1 MTDDEKPMTDGGEE
15 DAVGEMSD
23 GLQVELFH
31 PDSDREPGD
40 TNIEAYGFDIH
51 PVVFPV
57 ALVVVALFILLT
69 IFYRSIAEILGW
81 TMVTD
86 SQTVSDEGWEVLRTT
101 SDGAPVVYQTASD
114 AYGVIFDFIGTNF
127 GWFYL
132 LAVNI
137 FIVVLLYFAFS
148 KFGNI
153 KIGGVEAEKEFSDF
167 SWMAMLFSAGMG
179 IGLMFFSVLEPVFYF
194 QGPPGFWGAQAG
206 TGAAAS
212 AAMAQTFF
220 HWGFHPW
227 AVYGL
232 VGLGLAFFSFN
243 RGLPLTFRS
252 IFWPLLGERI
262 YGWAGHIID
271 LVTVFATLFGLAT
284 SLGLGVAQV
293 NSGLQYVSV
302 DILGALGSFP
312 VGTGPQIALI
322 AGITAIATLSV
333 AAGLDGGVKR
343 LSTLNLYLMFA
354 LLGFLLLV
362 GPTVFILGTWVQGLG
377 VYFGNVLELGFYR
390 GAMGA
395 GGGTVTAWTVFY
407 WGWWIAWS
415 PFVGMFIARISKG
428 RTVRE
433 FVLGVLFLPS
443 LFSTL
448 WLSTFGGSALASSIS
463 GSGVS
468 GQEVAGVTTEA
479 GNQAVGVVGA
489 YQALPYSDFETLGMF
504 VMLDQYPL
512 GAITASLATLLVIT
526 FFVTSSDSGSLVID
540 HLTSGGKHD
549 VPKTQRV
556 FWAVTEGGVAAVLL
570 WGGGLNALQT
580 AAITTGLPFAAILCL
595 MCYTVYLGLSNEYEI
610 LESQEFAETISD
622 LREQEDVDVV
632 TTGRE
637 TVTDIQ
643 EGDETPSSD

>member
-1 MTDDEKPMTDGGEE
+1 MAESDETTGK
-15 DAVGEMSD
+15 MSD

-40 TNIEAYGFDIH
+40 TNIQRFGFDIH

-57 ALVVVALFILLT
+57 ALVIVALFIAIT
-69 IFYRSIAEILGW
+69 ILFRTLAEAFGW
-81 TMVTD
+81 TMVVAQ
-86 SQTVSDEGWEVLRTT
+86 QTAQENGWEVLGQAQ
-101 SDGAPVVYQTASD
+101 DGVVVYQTASD
-114 AYGVIFDFIGTNF
+114 AYNVIFTFIGTNF

-137 FIVVLLYFAFS
+137 FIVVLLFFAFS
-148 KFGNI
+148 KYGKI

-179 IGLMFFSVLEPVFYF
+179 IGLMFFSVTEPMFYLNT
-194 QGPPGFWGAQAG
+194 PPSFFGAEAG
-206 TGAAAS
+206 TGAAAT

-252 IFWPLLGERI
+252 IFWPLLGDRI
-262 YGWAGHIID
+262 YGWPGHVID
-271 LVTVFATLFGLAT
+271 LVTVFATLFGLST

-293 NSGLQYVSV
+293 NSGLSYVFGSEM
-302 DILGALGSFP
+302 LGVANVP
-312 VGTGPQIALI
+312 TGTTVQVLLI

-362 GPTVFILGTWVQGLG
+362 GPTVFVLGTWVEGLG
-377 VYFGNVLELGFYR
+377 AYFQNLLGLGFYT
-390 GAMGA
+390 
-395 GGGTVTAWTVFY
+395 GTLSPAANGTPTGWTVFY

-428 RTVRE
+428 RSIRQ

-443 LFSTL
+443 MFSTI
-448 WLSTFGGSALASSIS
+448 WLSTFGGSALSSALGGGAVQTQYTELGY
-463 GSGVS
+463 GS
-468 GQEVAGVTTEA
+468 
-479 GNQAVGVVGA
+479 
-489 YQALPYSDFETLGMF
+489 FETLGMF
-504 VMLDQYPL
+504 VMLNQYPL
-512 GAITASLATLLVIT
+512 GIISGLLATLLVVT

-549 VPKTQRV
+549 VPKTQRI
-556 FWAVTEGGVAAVLL
+556 FWAVTEGAVASVLL
-570 WGGGLNALQT
+570 IGGGLTALQT
-580 AAITTGLPFAAILCL
+580 AAITTGLPFAFILCL
-595 MCYTVYLGLSNEYEI
+595 MCYTVYLGLKNEYDI
-610 LESQEFAETISD
+610 LESEEFAETIEELTD
-622 LREQEDVDVV
+622 RENVDVV
-632 TTGRE
+632 TAGDE
-637 TVTDIQ
+637 MVTDVR
-643 EGDETPSSD
+643 EGDDAASGD

>member
-1 MTDDEKPMTDGGEE
+1 
-15 DAVGEMSD
+15 MSE

-31 PDSDREPGD
+31 PESDREPGD
-40 TNIEAYGFDIH
+40 TNIQRFGFDIH
-51 PVVFPV
+51 PVVFPI
-57 ALVVVALFILLT
+57 ALVIIALFIAVTVLLGDQAA
-69 IFYRSIAEILGW
+69 S
-81 TMVTD
+81 
-86 SQTVSDEGWEVLRTT
+86 
-101 SDGAPVVYQTASD
+101 VYTAL
-114 AYGVIFDFIGTNF
+114 FNFIGENF

-132 LAVNI
+132 LAVNL

-148 KFGNI
+148 RYGKI

-179 IGLMFFSVLEPVFYF
+179 IGLMFFSVSEPLYYF
-194 QGPPGFWGAQAG
+194 QNVPGFFGAEAG

-252 IFWPLLGERI
+252 IFWPLLGDRI
-262 YGWAGHIID
+262 YGWPGHVID

-293 NSGLQYVSV
+293 NQGLSYVGGDLLGLFSV
-302 DILGALGSFP
+302 PTTPLVQVL
-312 VGTGPQIALI
+312 LI
-322 AGITAIATLSV
+322 AGITGIATLSV

-343 LSTLNLYLMFA
+343 LSTLNLYLMLA
-354 LLGFLLLV
+354 LLSFLLIV
-362 GPTVFILGTWVQGLG
+362 GPTVYILGSWVEGLG
-377 VYFGNVLELGFYR
+377 VYFNNILALGFFR
-390 GAMGA
+390 GTLAP

-428 RTVRE
+428 RTVRQ
-433 FVLGVLFLPS
+433 FVMGVLVLPAM
-443 LFSTL
+443 FSTI
-448 WLSTFGGSALASSIS
+448 WLSTFGGAALFNSLQGNGAALATYNEL
-463 GSGVS
+463 
-468 GQEVAGVTTEA
+468 GQTVA
-479 GNQAVGVVGA
+479 
-489 YQALPYSDFETLGMF
+489 MF
-504 VMLDQYPL
+504 AMLEQFPL
-512 GAITASLATLLVIT
+512 GAISGILATLLVIT

-549 VPKTQRV
+549 VPRAQRI
-556 FWAVTEGGVAAVLL
+556 FWAVTEGAVAAILL
-570 WGGGLNALQT
+570 YGGGLTALQT
-580 AAITTGLPFAAILCL
+580 AAITTGLPFAVILCL

-610 LESQEFAETISD
+610 LESEEFAETIEELTD
-622 LREQEDVDVV
+622 RENVDVV
-632 TTGRE
+632 TAGNE
-637 TVTDIQ
+637 MVTDVRD
-643 EGDETPSSD
+643 GDDAASGD

>member
-1 MTDDEKPMTDGGEE
+1 MADGEE
-15 DAVGEMSD
+15 TTGEMSE

-31 PDSDREPGD
+31 PESDREPGD
-40 TNIEAYGFDIH
+40 TNIEKWGFDVH
-51 PVVFPV
+51 PIVFPV
-57 ALVVVALFILLT
+57 ALAIIALFIAVT
-69 IFYRSIAEILGW
+69 IVLGEQA
-81 TMVTD
+81 
-86 SQTVSDEGWEVLRTT
+86 S
-101 SDGAPVVYQTASD
+101 GAYS
-114 AYGVIFDFIGTNF
+114 FLFNFIGENF

-137 FIVVLLYFAFS
+137 FIITLLYFAFG
-148 KFGNI
+148 KYGNI
-153 KIGGVEAEKEFSDF
+153 RIGGVQAEKEFSDF

-179 IGLMFFSVLEPVFYF
+179 IGLMFFSVSEPLYYF
-194 QGPPGFWGAQAG
+194 QNVPAFWGAEAE

-227 AVYGL
+227 AIYGL

-262 YGWAGHIID
+262 YGWPGHVID

-293 NSGLQYVSV
+293 NTGISYVGGDMLGLVSV
-302 DILGALGSFP
+302 PDTTLVQVL
-312 VGTGPQIALI
+312 LI

-333 AAGLDGGVKR
+333 AAGLDSGVKR
-343 LSTLNLYLMFA
+343 LSTVNLYLMLL
-354 LLGFLLLV
+354 LLGFLLIV
-362 GPTVFILGTWVQGLG
+362 GPTVYVLGTWVEGLG
-377 VYFGNVLELGFYR
+377 AYFGNILQLGFFR
-390 GAMGA
+390 GTLAP

-448 WLSTFGGSALASSIS
+448 WLSVFGGSAMFNSIVGNGEALATYNE
-463 GSGVS
+463 V
-468 GQEVAGVTTEA
+468 GQTVA
-479 GNQAVGVVGA
+479 
-489 YQALPYSDFETLGMF
+489 MF
-504 VMLDQYPL
+504 AMLEQFPL
-512 GAITASLATLLVIT
+512 GAITGIIATVLVVT

-549 VPKTQRV
+549 VPKVQRV
-556 FWAVTEGGVAAVLL
+556 FWAVTEGAVAALL
-570 WGGGLNALQT
+570 LIGGGLGALQT

-595 MCYTVYLGLSNEYEI
+595 MCYTVYLGLDNEYEI
-610 LESQEFAETISD
+610 LESEAFAERIED
-622 LREQEDVDVV
+622 LTAEGDVDVV
-632 TTGRE
+632 TTGDA
-637 TVTDIQ
+637 TVTDIR
-643 EGDETPSSD
+643 EGDDAASGD

>member
-1 MTDDEKPMTDGGEE
+1 
-15 DAVGEMSD
+15 MSD

-40 TNIEAYGFDIH
+40 TNIQKFGFDIH

-57 ALVVVALFILLT
+57 ALVLIALFIAVTILL
-69 IFYRSIAEILGW
+69 G
-81 TMVTD
+81 D
-86 SQTVSDEGWEVLRTT
+86 S
-101 SDGAPVVYQTASD
+101 AAA
-114 AYGVIFDFIGTNF
+114 AYNWLFTFIGETF

-137 FIVVLLYFAFS
+137 FIVVLLYFAFG

-153 KIGGVEAEKEFSDF
+153 RIGGVEAEKEFSDF

-194 QGPPGFWGAQAG
+194 SSPPAFWGAEAG

-227 AVYGL
+227 AIYGL

-252 IFWPLLGERI
+252 IFWPLLGDRI
-262 YGWAGHIID
+262 YGWPGHVID

-293 NSGLQYVSV
+293 NTGLQYVSTE
-302 DILGALGSFP
+302 ILGVLGSFP
-312 VGTGPQIALI
+312 NNTLSQIALI
-322 AGITAIATLSV
+322 GLITGIATLSV

-343 LSTLNLYLMFA
+343 LSTVNLYLMFA
-354 LLGFLLLV
+354 LLGFLLIV
-362 GPTVFILGTWVQGLG
+362 GPTIFVLGTWVEGLG
-377 VYFGNVLELGFYR
+377 AYFGSILSLSFYR
-390 GAMGA
+390 GTLGGGA
-395 GGGTVTAWTVFY
+395 GTVSAWTVFY

-443 LFSTL
+443 MFSTI
-448 WLSTFGGSALASSIS
+448 WLATFGGAALNGAIGE
-463 GSGVS
+463 GS
-468 GQEVAGVTTEA
+468 
-479 GNQAVGVVGA
+479 NGVVGA
-489 YQALPYSDFETLGMF
+489 YNELGYGAFETLGMF
-504 VMLDQYPL
+504 VMLEQYPL

-549 VPKTQRV
+549 VPKTQRI
-556 FWAVTEGGVAAVLL
+556 FWAITEGGVAAILL
-570 WGGGLNALQT
+570 WGGGLSALQT
-580 AAITTGLPFAAILCL
+580 AAITTGLPFAVILCL
-595 MCYTVYLGLSNEYEI
+595 MCYTVYLGLNNEYQI
-610 LESQEFAETISD
+610 LESEEFAERIQNMT
-622 LREQEDVDVV
+622 EEGDVDIATTGDEVV
-632 TTGRE
+632 TDVQGGDD
-637 TVTDIQ
+637 TVS
-643 EGDETPSSD
+643 GD

>member
-1 MTDDEKPMTDGGEE
+1 MAESDDTT
-15 DAVGEMSD
+15 GEMSE

-31 PDSDREPGD
+31 PESDREPGD
-40 TNIEAYGFDIH
+40 TNIQRFGFDIH

-57 ALVVVALFILLT
+57 ALVLIALFIAVT
-69 IFYRSIAEILGW
+69 VILGDQAAQAY
-81 TMVTD
+81 TD
-86 SQTVSDEGWEVLRTT
+86 L
-101 SDGAPVVYQTASD
+101 
-114 AYGVIFDFIGTNF
+114 FNFIGNNF

-137 FIVVLLYFAFS
+137 FIIVLLFFAFS
-148 KFGNI
+148 KYGKI

-179 IGLMFFSVLEPVFYF
+179 IGLMFFSVSEPLYYF
-194 QGPPGFWGAQAG
+194 QNVPGFFGAEAE

-252 IFWPLLGERI
+252 IFWPLLGDRI
-262 YGWAGHIID
+262 YGWPGHVID

-284 SLGLGVAQV
+284 SLGLGVSQV
-293 NSGLQYVSV
+293 NQGLSYVGGDLLGLFSLPTNPLV
-302 DILGALGSFP
+302 QIL
-312 VGTGPQIALI
+312 LI
-322 AGITAIATLSV
+322 AGITGIATLSV

-343 LSTLNLYLMFA
+343 LSTINLYLMFA

-362 GPTVFILGTWVQGLG
+362 GPTVFILGTWVEGLG
-377 VYFGNVLELGFYR
+377 VYFNNILALGFFR
-390 GAMGA
+390 GTLAE
-395 GGGTVTAWTVFY
+395 GGSTVTAWTVFY

-428 RTVRE
+428 RTIRQ
-433 FVLGVLFLPS
+433 FVMGVLVLPAM
-443 LFSTL
+443 FSTI
-448 WLSTFGGSALASSIS
+448 WLSTFGGSALFNSLQGNGAALATYNEL
-463 GSGVS
+463 
-468 GQEVAGVTTEA
+468 GQTVA
-479 GNQAVGVVGA
+479 
-489 YQALPYSDFETLGMF
+489 MF
-504 VMLDQYPL
+504 AMLEQFPL
-512 GAITASLATLLVIT
+512 GAISGILATILVIT

-549 VPKTQRV
+549 VPRAQRI
-556 FWAVTEGGVAAVLL
+556 FWAITEGGVAAILL
-570 WGGGLNALQT
+570 WGGGLTALQT
-580 AAITTGLPFAAILCL
+580 AAITTGLPFAVILCL

-610 LESQEFAETISD
+610 LESEEFAETIQELSD
-622 LREQEDVDVV
+622 RENVDVV
-632 TTGRE
+632 TAGNE
-637 TVTDIQ
+637 MVTDVR
-643 EGDETPSSD
+643 EGDDAASSD

>member
-1 MTDDEKPMTDGGEE
+1 MTDGEE
-15 DAVGEMSD
+15 EVTGEMSD

-40 TNIEAYGFDIH
+40 TNIQRFGFDIH
-51 PVVFPV
+51 PIVFPI
-57 ALVVVALFILLT
+57 ALLLIGAFIAATIGLGEDAAGAYTWLFN
-69 IFYRSIAEILGW
+69 
-81 TMVTD
+81 
-86 SQTVSDEGWEVLRTT
+86 
-101 SDGAPVVYQTASD
+101 
-114 AYGVIFDFIGTNF
+114 FIGDNF

-132 LAVNI
+132 LSVNV

-148 KFGNI
+148 KFGSI

-194 QGPPGFWGAQAG
+194 TSPPGFWGVEAES
-206 TGAAAS
+206 GAAAS

-227 AVYGL
+227 AIYGL

-262 YGWAGHIID
+262 YGWPGHIID

-293 NSGLQYVSV
+293 NRGLSYVGGNMLGLFSLDTGV
-302 DILGALGSFP
+302 GIQIL
-312 VGTGPQIALI
+312 LI
-322 AGITAIATLSV
+322 AGITLIATASV

-343 LSTLNLYLMFA
+343 LSTLNLYLMLV

-362 GPTVFILGTWVQGLG
+362 GPTIFILGAWVEGLG
-377 VYFGNVLELGFYR
+377 AYLGNVMNLGFFR

-395 GGGTVTAWTVFY
+395 GGGTVTGWTVFY

-428 RTVRE
+428 RTVRQ
-433 FVLGVLFLPS
+433 FVLGVLFLPAA
-443 LFSTL
+443 FSTI
-448 WLSTFGGSALASSIS
+448 WLTTFGGSALAPSLLEG
-463 GSGVS
+463 GSGAIV
-468 GQEVAGVTTEA
+468 
-479 GNQAVGVVGA
+479 NA
-489 YQALPYSDFETLGMF
+489 YNELGYGTFETLGMF
-504 VMLDQYPL
+504 VTLEQYPL
-512 GAITASLATLLVIT
+512 GAITGGLATLLVIT

-549 VPKTQRV
+549 VPKTQRI
-556 FWAVTEGGVAAVLL
+556 FWAITEGAVAALLL
-570 WGGGLNALQT
+570 WGGGLDALQT
-580 AAITTGLPFAAILCL
+580 AAITTGLPFAFILTL

-610 LESQEFAETISD
+610 LESEEFAQTVQDLSD
-622 LREQEDVDVV
+622 REDVEVV
-632 TTGRE
+632 RTGRE
-637 TVTDIQ
+637 TVTDIS
-643 EGDETPSSD
+643 EGSDTTGD

>member
-1 MTDDEKPMTDGGEE
+1 
-15 DAVGEMSD
+15 MSD

-31 PDSDREPGD
+31 PESDREPGD
-40 TNIEAYGFDIH
+40 TNIAKWGFDVH

-57 ALVVVALFILLT
+57 ALVLIALFIAAT
-69 IFYRSIAEILGW
+69 IILGE
-81 TMVTD
+81 
-86 SQTVSDEGWEVLRTT
+86 S
-101 SDGAPVVYQTASD
+101 ASA
-114 AYGVIFDFIGTNF
+114 AYTWLFNFIGENF

-132 LAVNI
+132 LSVNI
-137 FIVVLLYFAFS
+137 FIVVLLYFAFG
-148 KFGNI
+148 KYGNI

-194 QGPPGFWGAQAG
+194 SSPPGFWGVEAG

-227 AVYGL
+227 AIYGL

-252 IFWPLLGERI
+252 IFWPLLGDRI
-262 YGWAGHIID
+262 YGWPGHLID

-293 NSGLQYVSV
+293 NRGLAYVSTE
-302 DILGALGSFP
+302 ILGVLGSFP
-312 VGTGPQIALI
+312 NNTISQIVLI
-322 AGITAIATLSV
+322 AGITAIATMSV

-343 LSTLNLYLMFA
+343 LSTVNLYLMFI
-354 LLGFLLLV
+354 LLGFLLIV
-362 GPTVFILGTWVQGLG
+362 GPTIFVLGTWVEGLG
-377 VYFGNVLELGFYR
+377 AYFGNVVELGFFR

-448 WLSTFGGSALASSIS
+448 WLSTFGGSALQTAVQTD
-463 GSGVS
+463 G
-468 GQEVAGVTTEA
+468 AGA
-479 GNQAVGVVGA
+479 VVGA
-489 YQALPYSDFETLGMF
+489 YNELGYGAFETLGMF
-504 VMLDQYPL
+504 VMLEQYPL
-512 GAITASLATLLVIT
+512 GAITASLATLLIIT

-549 VPKTQRV
+549 VPKTQRI
-556 FWAVTEGGVAAVLL
+556 FWAVTEGAVAAVLL
-570 WGGGLNALQT
+570 YGGGLGALQT
-580 AAITTGLPFAAILCL
+580 AAITTGLPFAVILCL
-595 MCYTVYLGLSNEYEI
+595 MCYTVYLGLDNEYQI
-610 LESQEFAETISD
+610 LESQEFADRIQNMTE
-622 LREQEDVDVV
+622 EGDVDVV
-632 TTGRE
+632 TTGGDM
-637 TVTDIQ
+637 VTDVQ
-643 EGDETPSSD
+643 GGDESASSD